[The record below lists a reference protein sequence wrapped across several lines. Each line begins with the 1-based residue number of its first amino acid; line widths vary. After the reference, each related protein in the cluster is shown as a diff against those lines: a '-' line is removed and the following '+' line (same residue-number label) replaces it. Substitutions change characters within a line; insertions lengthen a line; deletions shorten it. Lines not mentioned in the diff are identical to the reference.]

1 MVRGA
6 LGLPDRVPQLASKI
20 HKPLIAF
27 GSPDRVSQLVSEIH
41 KHSFLHRVSLVF
53 IFGGCW
59 FLPADFP
66 NMARSIAI
74 VTTLVLIRAIFS
86 IMVECFVSTTCA
98 RFVWSVGF
106 VLLSATESC

>member
-1 MVRGA
+1 MVIY
-6 LGLPDRVPQLASKI
+6 LARHVVHLNTFKSYRAVV
-20 HKPLIAF
+20 LYWNGQVA
-27 GSPDRVSQLVSEIH
+27 S
-41 KHSFLHRVSLVF
+41 VF
-53 IFGGCW
+53 IFGGGW
-59 FLPADFP
+59 FLSADFP
-66 NMARSIAI
+66 NMARSVAI